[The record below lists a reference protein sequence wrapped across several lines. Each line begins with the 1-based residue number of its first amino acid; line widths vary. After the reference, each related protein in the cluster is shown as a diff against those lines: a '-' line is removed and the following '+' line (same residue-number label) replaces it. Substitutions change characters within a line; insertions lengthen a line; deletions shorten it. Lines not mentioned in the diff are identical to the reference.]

1 MSVKVTLVLNDEVV
15 NKLDEIKDP
24 AQRAAAVRD
33 VLLSSAD
40 EIVQQVAREGLVH
53 GTTITKRVGMT
64 HDSTC
69 TTEENTEVT
78 PTK

>member
-1 MSVKVTLVLNDEVV
+1 MSVKVTLVLNDPVV
-15 NKLDEIKDP
+15 DKLDSIKDP

-40 EIVQQVAREGLVH
+40 EIVQQIAGTGLVH

-64 HDSTC
+64 HNGECVQEVTD
-69 TTEENTEVT
+69 VT
-78 PTK
+78 PTKS